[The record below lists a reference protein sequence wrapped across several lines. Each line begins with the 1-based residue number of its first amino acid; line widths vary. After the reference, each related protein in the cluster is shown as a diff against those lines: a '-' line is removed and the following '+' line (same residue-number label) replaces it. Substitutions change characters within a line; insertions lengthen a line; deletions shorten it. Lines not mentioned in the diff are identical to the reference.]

1 MPSAPDLIVMR
12 GRWTILAVLFA
23 ARAAMAVQ
31 FQSIAAIAPELGK
44 TLNANLADIGVLI
57 GLYFAPGIAL
67 ALPGGAIGRRFGD
80 KATVLAGLVMMLAG
94 EALLCISTSW
104 SVQIAGRLIAG
115 IGGVLLN
122 VLMTKM
128 MVDWFAG
135 RQIATAMAIF
145 INSWPLGI
153 ALTLV
158 ALPLIQ
164 AEFGIAGAQ
173 IAVMALIGTA
183 LALVGLFYRPPGQS
197 AAPVSAQD
205 ARLGLPAVWAVLLA
219 GLIWAFYNVGFAMIF
234 SFAPSMLVERGWS
247 TAAAGSAVSIVLWLA
262 ALSVPLGG
270 YLADRAG
277 SRNTLLAASCL
288 AFAAL
293 IVLLW
298 RGSPV
303 PPTLVALG
311 LVCGLPAGSIMSL
324 PARVLAP
331 ATRALGMGLF
341 YTVYYATMLIAPWLG
356 GRLALW
362 TGHAG
367 AALGL
372 GSAALMA
379 CPTLLWGFE
388 RWLLVQA
395 RTAPRAS

>member
-1 MPSAPDLIVMR
+1 VRS
-12 GRWTILAVLFA
+12 RWTILAVLFI

-31 FQSIAAIAPELGK
+31 FQSVAAIAPELGK
-44 TLNANLADIGVLI
+44 ALNANLADIGVLI

-80 KATVLAGLVMMLAG
+80 KATVLAGLLMMLAG
-94 EALLCISTSW
+94 EALPSLSTVW
-104 SVQIAGRLIAG
+104 SVQITGRLIAG

-135 RQIATAMAIF
+135 RRIATAMAIF
-145 INSWPLGI
+145 INSWPVGI

-158 ALPLIQ
+158 VLPLIQ
-164 AEFGIAGAQ
+164 VAFGIAGAQ
-173 IAVMALIGTA
+173 IAAMALIGAA
-183 LALVGLFYRPPGQS
+183 LALVGLFYRPPAQS
-197 AAPVSAQD
+197 ATPVSAQA
-205 ARLGLPAVWAVLLA
+205 ARLGWSAAWAVLLA

-234 SFAPSMLVERGWS
+234 SFAPSMLAERGWS
-247 TAAAGSAVSIVLWLA
+247 TAAAGAAVSIVLWLA

-277 SRNTLLAASCL
+277 SRNALLAASSL

-293 IVLLW
+293 IALLW
-298 RGSPV
+298 RGAPV
-303 PPTLVALG
+303 MPTLVALG

-341 YTVYYATMLIAPWLG
+341 YTVYYATMLIGPWLG

-362 TGHAG
+362 TGGAG

-372 GSAALMA
+372 GSAALLA
-379 CPTLLWGFE
+379 CPVLLWGFE
-388 RWLLVQA
+388 RRLLVQA
-395 RTAPRAS
+395 RTAPQAS

>member
-1 MPSAPDLIVMR
+1 VRS
-12 GRWTILAVLFA
+12 RWTILAVLFV
-23 ARAAMAVQ
+23 ARTAMAVQ
-31 FQSIAAIAPELGK
+31 FQSVAAVAPELGK
-44 TLNANLADIGVLI
+44 DLNANLADIGVLI
-57 GLYFAPGIAL
+57 GLYFAPGVAL
-67 ALPGGAIGRRFGD
+67 ALPGGAIGKRFGD
-80 KATVLAGLVMMLAG
+80 KATVLAGLALMLTG
-94 EALLCISTSW
+94 EILLYASSSW
-104 SVQIAGRLIAG
+104 NAQITGRLISG
-115 IGGVLLN
+115 MGGVLLN

-128 MVDWFAG
+128 IVDWFAG

-153 ALTLV
+153 ALTLI

-164 AEFGIAGAQ
+164 TEFGIAGTQ
-173 IAVMALIGTA
+173 LAVMALIA
-183 LALVGLFYRPPGQS
+183 VAVALVGLFYQRPDQS
-197 AAPVSAQD
+197 TAPVSVET
-205 ARLGLPAVWAVLLA
+205 ARLAKPAVRAVLLA
-219 GLIWAFYNVGFAMIF
+219 GSIWAFYNVGFAMIF

-277 SRNTLLAASCL
+277 SRNALLVASCL

-293 IVLLW
+293 IALLW

-362 TGHAG
+362 TGGAG

-372 GSAALMA
+372 GSAALAA
-379 CPTLLWGFE
+379 CPILLWGFE

-395 RTAPRAS
+395 RTAPQAS